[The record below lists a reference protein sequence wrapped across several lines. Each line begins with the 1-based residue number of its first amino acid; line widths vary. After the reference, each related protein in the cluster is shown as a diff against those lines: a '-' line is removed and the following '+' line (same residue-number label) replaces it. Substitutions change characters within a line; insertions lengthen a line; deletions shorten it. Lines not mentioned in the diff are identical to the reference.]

1 MAFPCRRA
9 LTKDGKMP
17 CIVSA
22 HSDSTKRNWVDE
34 AKKADGGGIGREE
47 DFKATASNPRG
58 LDARAFTKK
67 TGAPDECALD
77 TS

>member
-9 LTKDGKMP
+9 LTTEGKMP

-22 HSDSTKRNWVDE
+22 HSDSTRLV
-34 AKKADGGGIGREE
+34 IGQV
-47 DFKATASNPRG
+47 KATASNPRG

>member
-22 HSDSTKRNWVDE
+22 HSDSTKLVIGQ
-34 AKKADGGGIGREE
+34 AKA
-47 DFKATASNPRG
+47 G
-58 LDARAFTKK
+58 LRSVCMVKSSQC
-67 TGAPDECALD
+67 PD
-77 TS
+77 TSC